1 MTSIRYFLSLNSC
14 LLMVNVTAF
23 SYWKMCFSEGISQLY
38 TKFYFHFAK
47 AVRGLFEI
55 NVVMLFLSELCGC
68 RI

>member
-1 MTSIRYFLSLNSC
+1 
-14 LLMVNVTAF
+14 MVNVTAF